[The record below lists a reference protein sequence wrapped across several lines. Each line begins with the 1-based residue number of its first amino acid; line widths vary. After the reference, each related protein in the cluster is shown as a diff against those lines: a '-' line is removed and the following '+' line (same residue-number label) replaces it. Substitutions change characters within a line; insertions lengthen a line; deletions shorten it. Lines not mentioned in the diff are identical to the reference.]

1 MIISFLVIYI
11 FDSIFVAINRA
22 CNSPS
27 LLESQLIGIV
37 IERSIIKKPT
47 SRVLIFPV
55 FLKLNPGILLAVVL
69 HDICLAHLLAS
80 DHRGLFDSILTL
92 DVVTV
97 ETSHLVAV
105 EAFME
110 LVVIFVAAN
119 SSAAWT
125 FLVANDY
132 ADIVD
137 VRLPISRT

>member
-1 MIISFLVIYI
+1 M
-11 FDSIFVAINRA
+11 FVAINRA

-27 LLESQLIGIV
+27 LLESQLISIV
-37 IERSIIKKPT
+37 IERSIVEQPT
-47 SRVLIFPV
+47 SRVFIFPV

-92 DVVTV
+92 DVVTI
-97 ETSHLVAV
+97 ESSHLVTV

-110 LVVIFVAAN
+110 LVVVFVAAN
-119 SSAAWT
+119 SSAAWA

-132 ADIVD
+132 TDIVYIY
-137 VRLPISRT
+137 LLIFTAEFT